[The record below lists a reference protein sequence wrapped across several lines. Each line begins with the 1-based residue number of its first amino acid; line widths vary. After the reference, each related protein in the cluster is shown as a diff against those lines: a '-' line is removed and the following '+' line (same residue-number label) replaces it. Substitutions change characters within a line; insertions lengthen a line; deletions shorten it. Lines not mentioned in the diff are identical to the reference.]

1 MKVLSIEAG
10 REQITFRLEG
20 AAGERL
26 FLRESAPVVGAKP
39 GRTLSTHE
47 CAASGAIALRASMTG
62 SIRNLRFSRAMK
74 RSRARGM

>member
-26 FLRESAPVVGAKP
+26 FLRESAPGGGREA

-47 CAASGAIALRASMTG
+47 CAASGRHFHRPLCG
-62 SIRNLRFSRAMK
+62 
-74 RSRARGM
+74 RARPALFTIYVFRGR

>member
-39 GRTLSTHE
+39 GPHAEYARMRGQRRHFHRPL
-47 CAASGAIALRASMTG
+47 CGRA
-62 SIRNLRFSRAMK
+62 
-74 RSRARGM
+74 

>member
-26 FLRESAPVVGAKP
+26 FLHESAPVVGAKP
-39 GRTLSTHE
+39 ENDKG
-47 CAASGAIALRASMTG
+47 SGH
-62 SIRNLRFSRAMK
+62 
-74 RSRARGM
+74 